1 MMRHS
6 GERPFTCQVCCR
18 NFARSDTLKRHMWTH
33 AEDMLQDV
41 NEPDGVDGELDQTGE
56 TQPGGVPEVG
66 DKLVLSV

>member
-1 MMRHS
+1 
-6 GERPFTCQVCCR
+6 
-18 NFARSDTLKRHMWTH
+18 MWTH